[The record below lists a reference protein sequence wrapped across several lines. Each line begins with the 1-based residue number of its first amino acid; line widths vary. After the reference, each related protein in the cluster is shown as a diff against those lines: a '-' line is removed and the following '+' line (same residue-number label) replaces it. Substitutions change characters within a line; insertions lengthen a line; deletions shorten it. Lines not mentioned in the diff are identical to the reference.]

1 MKGTDPRQ
9 VLGLLL
15 GMMLFVGCGPAA
27 DGYSGPRGTLAGRL
41 TIDGKPLQE
50 GCQIL
55 LMATRGNYTAAGLV
69 EGDGRYTAR
78 YRVPQGLPVGDYAI
92 QLGLP
97 SDFQPPGVVGDGQP
111 LTAVDL
117 KRIERAWK
125 ASLPFP
131 QRYMSANT
139 SGLTLT
145 VQPGENVA
153 DFDITKKVD
162 QAGNTRQ

>member
-1 MKGTDPRQ
+1 
-9 VLGLLL
+9 
-15 GMMLFVGCGPAA
+15 
-27 DGYSGPRGTLAGRL
+27 
-41 TIDGKPLQE
+41 
-50 GCQIL
+50 
-55 LMATRGNYTAAGLV
+55 MATRGNYTAAGLV

-97 SDFQPPGVVGDGQP
+97 SDFQPPAVVGAGQS
-111 LTAVDL
+111 AADVDL
-117 KRIERAWK
+117 KRIERGWK

-139 SGLTLT
+139 SGLALT

-153 DFDITKKVD
+153 DFDINKVD